1 MVTSF
6 FMHDIHGKYTSDFLD
21 YLKFQKRYSQHTIIS
36 YRNDLEAFFGF
47 LQVQFGEIA
56 LPEIKPTYIRSWLA
70 DLKSGGITSKTINRK
85 ISALKSFFKYCL
97 KQGMV
102 STSPMATIITPKMG
116 KKLPQ
121 FVDRKDIEVLFTETV
136 FSEGWKGVTEK
147 LSLLILYNTGIR
159 QAELINLKEN
169 QADLGNA
176 AIKVLGKG
184 NKERVIPVSRALSD
198 DIRGYMIEKKRL
210 FGDTGHGFLLVNEK
224 GKKLYPKYL
233 YNLVNKYLS
242 QVTTIEHRSPHVL
255 RHTFA
260 THLTNNGAELN
271 AVKELLGHSSLAATQ
286 IYTHNTI
293 EKLKDV
299 FKKAHPK
306 A

>member
-6 FMHDIHGKYTSDFLD
+6 FMHDIHEKYIRDFLD
-21 YLKFQKRYSQHTIIS
+21 YLKFQKRYSHHTIIS
-36 YRNDLEAFFGF
+36 YQNDLETFLGF
-47 LQVQFGEIA
+47 LQVQFGEIV
-56 LPEIKPTYIRSWLA
+56 LPDIKPAYIRSWLA
-70 DLKSGGITSKTINRK
+70 DLKSSGITSKTINRK
-85 ISALKSFFKYCL
+85 ISALKTFFKYCL
-97 KQGMV
+97 RQGVV
-102 STSPMATIITPKMG
+102 STSPMSTIITPKMG

-121 FVDRKDIEVLFTETV
+121 FVDRKDIDALFTETT
-136 FSEGWKGVTEK
+136 FSEGWKGVTER

-159 QAELINLKEN
+159 QAELINLKES

-184 NKERVIPVSRALSD
+184 NKERVIPVSRLLSGE
-198 DIRGYMIEKKRL
+198 IRNYLLEKKKV
-210 FGDTGHGFLLVNEK
+210 FGETGHGFLLVNEK
-224 GKKLYPKYL
+224 GKKLYPRYV
-233 YNLVNKYLS
+233 YNVVNKYLS
-242 QVTTIEHRSPHVL
+242 QVTTIENRSPHVL

-286 IYTHNTI
+286 VYTHNSI
-293 EKLKDV
+293 EKLKEIYKQA
-299 FKKAHPK
+299 FPK